1 MAFFLP
7 AVGLARIG
15 MWGGRSILA
24 PRNAVLRLFRRV
36 LIFASQQGL
45 VAQAMPPLKKVQ
57 PMTALRCRWA
67 AHEATMGR

>member
-15 MWGGRSILA
+15 MWGGRSIA

-36 LIFASQQGL
+36 LILASHQGL
-45 VAQAMPPLKKVQ
+45 VAQAMPPIKEVQ
-57 PMTALRCRWA
+57 PMTALRRRWA